1 MAHQLPRVL
10 LIEDDDVDREA
21 VHRLLRGAFE
31 VINASSG
38 KEGEGLFDSRTPDCV
53 LLDYRLPDVE
63 GLDLLK
69 NFTKE
74 KVAVVMLTGHG
85 DEATAVDAMKS
96 GAHDYLSKAALDAAG
111 LRRAINHAIEKVS
124 LRRKLEFKQ
133 KELQQFVYIA
143 SHDLQEPLRTASSFA
158 QLLARRYREK
168 LDDDADDFI
177 DYILDA
183 NRRMKQLIQD
193 LLSYS
198 RVETRGKIFEQVD
211 CTDVLEKARSNLL
224 AAIKESQA
232 LITNDQLPVAS
243 GDSAQL
249 IRLFQNLLGNAIKFR
264 GNEAPRIHVGG
275 EKKNGEC
282 LIFVR
287 DNGIGIDPRESECIF
302 EISRRLHGH
311 ERPGTGI
318 GLSICRKIVK
328 RHRGSIWVESQP
340 GQGATFY
347 FTLKTEGDNGR

>member
-1 MAHQLPRVL
+1 MLTARPSIV
-10 LIEDDDVDREA
+10 
-21 VHRLLRGAFE
+21 
-31 VINASSG
+31 SSG
-38 KEGEGLFDSRTPDCV
+38 EYLFDSKAPDCV

-63 GLDLLK
+63 GLDLLRK
-69 NFTKE
+69 FTKE
-74 KVAVVMLTGHG
+74 KVAVIMLTGHG

-96 GAHDYLSKAALDAAG
+96 GAHDYISKATLDATA

-124 LRRKLEFKQ
+124 LRRSLEFKQ

-158 QLLARRYREK
+158 QLLARRYRGK
-168 LDDDADDFI
+168 LGEDADDFI

-183 NRRMKQLIQD
+183 NKRMKQLIQD

-198 RVETRGKIFEQVD
+198 RVETRGKAFEEVD
-211 CTDVLEKARSNLL
+211 CTGALEEARSNLL

-232 LITNDQLPVAS
+232 LITNEPLPVVS
-243 GDSAQL
+243 GDSGQL
-249 IRLFQNLLGNAIKFR
+249 VRLFQNLLGNAIKFR
-264 GNEAPRIHVGG
+264 GEKAPRIHVGG
-275 EKKNGEC
+275 EQKNGEC

-287 DNGIGIDPRESECIF
+287 DNGIGIDPQESDRIF
-302 EISRRLHGH
+302 EISQRLHGH

-318 GLSICRKIVK
+318 GLSICRKIVE

-340 GQGATFY
+340 GQGAIFY
-347 FTLKTEGDNGR
+347 FTLKTEGDKEGFDYAESGSQAAG